1 MSYSRLIVV
10 LGSLWA
16 GLAIALLA
24 TYSEWKEVADIILTV
39 TAVSGFLISLYD
51 FLSRRR

>member
-1 MSYSRLIVV
+1 MSYSRLLVV

-16 GLAIALLA
+16 GLAIALLT

-39 TAVSGFLISLYD
+39 TAVASFLMSLYD